1 MDMLS
6 MGGYGGYV
14 WTSYGLTFIVVLIC
28 FLQSRHRHRRIRN
41 ELANRFAAME
51 GHHGKAGAK
60 PAEKA
65 E

>member
-14 WTSYGLTFIVVLIC
+14 WTSYGLTLIVVLAC
-28 FLQSRHRHRRIRN
+28 FLQSRRRHSRLRE
-41 ELANRFAAME
+41 ELRARFLATE
-51 GHHGKAGAK
+51 GATEGIG
-60 PAEKA
+60 EKA